1 MPIKPLIPNILLAS
15 ALSLSLSIAQAANLN
30 DGYKAAIKGDY
41 DEAFTIIRSKAIDG
55 DANAQFTMAMM
66 YHSGLGVKMDEQ
78 EAVKWYLTAAENG
91 SVKAMEFISAGY
103 ENGWFGLPRDA
114 ERARYWYDRMEE
126 AVSNTTP

>member
-1 MPIKPLIPNILLAS
+1 MPIKSILANILLAS
-15 ALSLSLSIAQAANLN
+15 ALSLSLSFAQAANLN

-41 DEAFTIIRSKAIDG
+41 DEAFTIIRAKAIDG

-91 SVKAMEFISAGY
+91 SIKAMEFISAGY

-114 ERARYWYDRMEE
+114 ERAKYWYDRMEE
-126 AVSNTTP
+126 AVSNTPP

>member
-1 MPIKPLIPNILLAS
+1 MPIKSIIPNILLVS
-15 ALSLSLSIAQAANLN
+15 VLSLSLSIAQAASLN

>member
-1 MPIKPLIPNILLAS
+1 MPIKSIFPKILLAG
-15 ALSLSLSIAQAANLN
+15 ALSLALSLAHAANLN

-41 DEAFTIIRSKAIDG
+41 DEAFTIIRSKAIEG

-66 YHSGLGVKMDEQ
+66 YHSGLGIKMDEQ

-91 SVKAMEFISAGY
+91 SIKAMEFVSAGY

-114 ERARYWYDRMEE
+114 ERAKYWHDRMEE
-126 AVSNTTP
+126 AVSTIPP

>member
-1 MPIKPLIPNILLAS
+1 MPIKSIIPNILLAS
-15 ALSLSLSIAQAANLN
+15 ALFLSLSIAQAANLN

-41 DEAFTIIRSKAIDG
+41 DEAFTIIRSKAIGG

-126 AVSNTTP
+126 TVSNTPP

>member
-1 MPIKPLIPNILLAS
+1 MPIKSIIPNILLAS
-15 ALSLSLSIAQAANLN
+15 ALFLSLSIAQAANLN

-41 DEAFTIIRSKAIDG
+41 DEAFTIIRSKAIGG

-91 SVKAMEFISAGY
+91 SVKAMEFVSAGY

>member
-91 SVKAMEFISAGY
+91 SIKAMEFISAGY